1 MTCAR
6 LLWLAHQ
13 INTRLMPLHT
23 NLGIESNPIP
33 VKWALHRMGY
43 MEAGIRLPLTWLS
56 EKYHGTVSEALQLA
70 GVVEE

>member
-1 MTCAR
+1 
-6 LLWLAHQ
+6 
-13 INTRLMPLHT
+13 
-23 NLGIESNPIP
+23 
-33 VKWALHRMGY
+33 GY